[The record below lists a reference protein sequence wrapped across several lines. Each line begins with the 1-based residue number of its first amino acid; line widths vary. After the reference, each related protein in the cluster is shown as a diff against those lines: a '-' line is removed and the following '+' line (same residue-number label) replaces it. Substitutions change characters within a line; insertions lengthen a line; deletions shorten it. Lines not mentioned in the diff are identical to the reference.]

1 MATRLPPLNALVV
14 FEAAARHLSF
24 TRAADSLH
32 VTQAAVS
39 HQIKALEE
47 WLGVPL
53 FHRVGRGK
61 GLALT
66 EAGRSYLPR
75 VNAALEAIRSATS
88 AVMDKRRQRVLNVAT
103 LDSFGLLWLLPRLG
117 RFVKDH
123 PGIDVRVLAADLDD
137 DALAMGEVDVDL
149 RYGEGDW
156 PGLQVVRFMTEVI
169 FPVCSPRI
177 ITRDKPLAVPS
188 DLRHHTLLHDVL
200 SVDWRTWLDAAGEH
214 DVDVSRGPGF
224 NHSHLVT
231 AAAIN
236 GDGVALGRGAL
247 VTSAIERGELVKPFE
262 LTVPCT
268 FAYYAVCSHG
278 SADDPVVVAFREW
291 LIDEGARSQAA
302 QDLVAG
308 APERV
313 ESPSA
318 A

>member
-75 VNAALEAIRSATS
+75 INAALESIRSATS
-88 AVMDKRRQRVLNVAT
+88 AVMDKRRQRVLNVAM

-117 RFVKDH
+117 RFLKLH
-123 PGIDVRVLAADLDD
+123 PATDVRVLAANLDD
-137 DALAMGEVDVDL
+137 DALAMGEVDIDL

-188 DLRHHTLLHDVL
+188 DLGHHALLHDVL
-200 SVDWRTWLDAAGEH
+200 PVDWQTWLDAAGAQG
-214 DVDVSRGPGF
+214 VDVSRGPGF

-236 GDGVALGRGAL
+236 GDGVALGRSAL
-247 VTSAIERGELVKPFE
+247 VTDAIERGELVKPFDV
-262 LTVPCT
+262 TIPCP

-278 SADDPVVVAFREW
+278 SADDPVVVAFRDW
-291 LIDEGARSQAA
+291 LIEEGALSQVA
-302 QDLVAG
+302 QDAVASCST
-308 APERV
+308 RV
-313 ESPSA
+313 DSSSA

>member
-75 VNAALEAIRSATS
+75 INAALESIRGATS
-88 AVMDKRRQRVLNVAT
+88 AVMDKRRSRVLNVAT

-117 RFVKDH
+117 RFLNRY
-123 PGIDVRVLAADLDD
+123 PGTDVRVLAANLDD
-137 DALAMGEVDVDL
+137 DALAMGEVDIDL

-169 FPVCSPRI
+169 FPVCSPNI
-177 ITRDKPLAVPS
+177 VTREKPLAVPS
-188 DLRHHTLLHDVL
+188 DLMHHALLHDVL
-200 SVDWRTWLDAAGEH
+200 PVDWRTWLEAAGVQGI
-214 DVDVSRGPGF
+214 DVNRGTGF

-247 VTSAIERGELVKPFE
+247 VTDAIERGALVKPFG
-262 LTVPCT
+262 LTLPCP

-278 SADDPVVVAFREW
+278 SADDPMVAAFRDW
-291 LIDEGARSQAA
+291 LIEEGAASQAA
-302 QDLVAG
+302 QDAVAG
-308 APERV
+308 GTAHLH
-313 ESPSA
+313 SPSA

>member
-66 EAGRSYLPR
+66 EAGRTYLPR
-75 VNAALEAIRSATS
+75 INAALESIRSATS

-103 LDSFGLLWLLPRLG
+103 LDSFGLLWLLPRLRRFLG
-117 RFVKDH
+117 RN
-123 PGIDVRVLAADLDD
+123 PGIDVRILAADLDD
-137 DALAMGEVDVDL
+137 DALAMGEVDIDL

-169 FPVCSPRI
+169 FPVCSPRV
-177 ITRDKPLAVPS
+177 ITRDRPLDSPS
-188 DLRHHTLLHDVL
+188 DLKHHTLLHDVL
-200 SVDWRTWLDAAGEH
+200 TVDWRTWIEAAGVTGIN
-214 DVDVSRGPGF
+214 VDTRSRIQ
-224 NHSHLVT
+224 SL
-231 AAAIN
+231 AS
-236 GDGVALGRGAL
+236 GDGCGDQRRRRGARPRR
-247 VTSAIERGELVKPFE
+247 AG
-262 LTVPCT
+262 
-268 FAYYAVCSHG
+268 HG
-278 SADDPVVVAFREW
+278 RDR
-291 LIDEGARSQAA
+291 ARRAA
-302 QDLVAG
+302 QAVRPVAALLV
-308 APERV
+308 RV
-313 ESPSA
+313 LRGVFA
-318 A
+318 RLGG